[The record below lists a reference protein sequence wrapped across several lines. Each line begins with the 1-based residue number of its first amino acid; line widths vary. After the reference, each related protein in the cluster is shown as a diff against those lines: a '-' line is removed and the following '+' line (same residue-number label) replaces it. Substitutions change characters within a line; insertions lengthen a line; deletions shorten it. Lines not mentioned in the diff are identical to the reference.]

1 MQLELTND
9 EAAALVALLN
19 LVIADDKYPL
29 PPRVRALKE
38 ILAKLRPEPVWE
50 PLQSPHADAPPK
62 ATVAR
67 RRGR

>member
-1 MQLELTND
+1 MQLELTNN

-38 ILAKLRPEPVWE
+38 ILAKL
-50 PLQSPHADAPPK
+50 
-62 ATVAR
+62 
-67 RRGR
+67 